1 MSFPHPLL
9 TRLPQ
14 GFVAWR
20 GRCVEHFSFRDPA
33 EEQDAARDLANHC
46 EMLEAKGFPVTDR
59 TCRRRALYEQAP
71 AGTPWINAMT
81 SFYAIFAD
89 GSGRAS
95 RCILRLDDNA
105 AVVIG
110 MEGEQLVMEYGY
122 ETEKALGTINLF
134 YAAQDEGLSSVGADN
149 CNYEPLVALFTQVG
163 LTPQLVD
170 AVLATPVPDQPDAAP
185 AESPT

>member
-1 MSFPHPLL
+1 MIYQHPLL
-9 TRLPQ
+9 TKLPQ
-14 GFVAWR
+14 GYIAWR
-20 GRCVEHFSFRDPA
+20 GRCIEHFNFRDPV
-33 EEQDAARDLANHC
+33 EEQDAARNLANHC

-59 TCRRRALYEQAP
+59 TCRNRALYEQAP

-89 GSGRAS
+89 SSGQAS

-105 AVVIG
+105 AVVVG
-110 MEGEQLVMEYGY
+110 MEGEQLAMEYGY
-122 ETEKALGTINLF
+122 ETEKALGTVNLF
-134 YAAQDEGLSSVGADN
+134 YALQDKGLSSVGAEN

-170 AVLATPVPDQPDAAP
+170 AVLATPVPDQPEAAP
-185 AESPT
+185 AESPA